1 MVRKGWY
8 QLLNLFKKKETTQ
21 VFHTTYRPSWEE
33 SARAWE
39 KSHIAHKKAFE
50 SLKHDLSS
58 NTLPR
63 V

>member
-1 MVRKGWY
+1 M
-8 QLLNLFKKKETTQ
+8 LNLFKKDTKVVLQEP
-21 VFHTTYRPSWEE
+21 YRPSWEE
-33 SARAWE
+33 SARQWQEGHNAR
-39 KSHIAHKKAFE
+39 KKAYE

>member
-1 MVRKGWY
+1 M
-8 QLLNLFKKKETTQ
+8 LNLFKKKEDTQ
-21 VFHTTYRPSWEE
+21 VYHAPYRPSWEQT
-33 SARAWE
+33 ARAWE

-50 SLKHDLSS
+50 SVKHDLSS

>member
-1 MVRKGWY
+1 MLK
-8 QLLNLFKKKETTQ
+8 LFKKQENKELY
-21 VFHTTYRPSWEE
+21 HAPYRPSWEE

-39 KSHIAHKKAFE
+39 QSHIAHKKLAE
-50 SLKHDLSS
+50 SVKKELGT

>member
-1 MVRKGWY
+1 MF
-8 QLLNLFKKKETTQ
+8 NIFKSNNTTV
-21 VFHTTYRPSWEE
+21 VFTEPYRPSWEE

-39 KSHIAHKKAFE
+39 QSHIAHKKAFE
-50 SLKHDLSS
+50 SLKQDLSS

>member
-1 MVRKGWY
+1 M
-8 QLLNLFKKKETTQ
+8 LNLFKKKEATNG
-21 VFHTTYRPSWEE
+21 VFQAPYRPSWEE

-39 KSHIAHKKAFE
+39 QSHIARKKASE

>member
-1 MVRKGWY
+1 M
-8 QLLNLFKKKETTQ
+8 LNLFKKQENKE
-21 VFHTTYRPSWEE
+21 VYHTPYRPSWEE
-33 SARAWE
+33 SAREWE
-39 KSHIAHKKAFE
+39 KAHIAHKKAFE

>member
-1 MVRKGWY
+1 M
-8 QLLNLFKKKETTQ
+8 LNIFKKKETKEVYQ
-21 VFHTTYRPSWEE
+21 APYRPSWEE

-39 KSHIAHKKAFE
+39 HGHIARKKAFE
-50 SLKHDLSS
+50 SVKHDLSS

>member
-1 MVRKGWY
+1 M
-8 QLLNLFKKKETTQ
+8 LNLFKKKEATNE
-21 VFHTTYRPSWEE
+21 VFHASYRPSWEE

-39 KSHIAHKKAFE
+39 QSHIARKKAFD
-50 SLKHDLSS
+50 SLKHDISS

>member
-1 MVRKGWY
+1 M
-8 QLLNLFKKKETTQ
+8 LNLFKKSDKQ
-21 VFHTTYRPSWEE
+21 KDVFHTPYRPSWEE

-39 KSHIAHKKAFE
+39 QDHIARKKAFE
-50 SLKHDLSS
+50 SLKHDLGA

>member
-1 MVRKGWY
+1 M
-8 QLLNLFKKKETTQ
+8 LNLFKKSDKQKE
-21 VFHTTYRPSWEE
+21 VFHTPYRPSWEE

-39 KSHIAHKKAFE
+39 QSHIARKKAFE

>member
-1 MVRKGWY
+1 M
-8 QLLNLFKKKETTQ
+8 LSLFKKKEDTQ
-21 VFHTTYRPSWEE
+21 VFHQPYRPSWEE

-39 KSHIAHKKAFE
+39 QSHIAHKKAFE
-50 SLKHDLSS
+50 SVKHDLSS

>member
-1 MVRKGWY
+1 MLK
-8 QLLNLFKKKETTQ
+8 LFKKQENKELY
-21 VFHTTYRPSWEE
+21 HAPYHPSWEE
-33 SARAWE
+33 SARQWE
-39 KSHIAHKKAFE
+39 QSHIARKKAFE